1 MIVTFR
7 VLYENGDDIKRRNRM
22 IKRQKL
28 YDDLIVER
36 FLSLILPLGENIKEL
51 YLFGSRC
58 RDDWR
63 PDSDYDILM
72 VVDRKD
78 REYTS
83 KLYDAVIDIL
93 LDTGRLISLKIFPTS
108 EFNRLKSIPTP
119 FMRSVIKEGIKLG
132 PRKISCQPEG

>member
-1 MIVTFR
+1 MMVTFL

-22 IKRQKL
+22 IKNQKL
-28 YDDLIVER
+28 YYDDLLVER
-36 FLSLILPLGENIKEL
+36 FLSLILPLGENIKEV

-63 PDSDYDILM
+63 PDSDYDILI
-72 VVDRKD
+72 VVDRKG
-78 REYTS
+78 REFIS
-83 KLYDAVIDIL
+83 KLYDAVMDIL

-119 FMRSVIKEGIKLG
+119 FMRSVIKEGIRLG
-132 PRKISCQPEG
+132 PRN